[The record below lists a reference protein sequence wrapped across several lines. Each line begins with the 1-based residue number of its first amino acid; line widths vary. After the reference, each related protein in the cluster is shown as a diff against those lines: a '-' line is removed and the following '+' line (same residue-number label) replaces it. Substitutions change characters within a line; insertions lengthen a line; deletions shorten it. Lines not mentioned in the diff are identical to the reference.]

1 MDRPREQ
8 RVHADAERGVVHLHR
23 AREREDRTLGGRVAR
38 AVGETDLRDRRGHVD
53 DRAGAALEHVR
64 HDELGDQEHAPDVHR
79 HHAIPDVGR
88 GLVHRADPAD
98 AGVVEEDIDAAVSGT
113 YRVDEEVEIARITRV
128 AAYTGDTAA
137 DFADCVVELVFAA
150 AGDVDVSAFGDEE
163 CGCGQ
168 SHACG
173 GSGDDC
179 DLSMQFC
186 HGRVFLC
193 ALIIGVPGCQP
204 RLLSRSLVGAP
215 TTTAGSRHRGL
226 E

>member
-1 MDRPREQ
+1 MPVTKLESSLAKNSATLAMSAGWPSRFK
-8 RVHADAERGVVHLHR
+8 GIR
-23 AREREDRTLGGRVAR
+23 AAICSRSSGGMPAIMAVSVGPGLRTLTRIPRSASSAAQVR
-38 AVGETDLRDRRGHVD
+38 AKERR
-53 DRAGAALEHVR
+53 AAL
-64 HDELGDQEHAPDVHR
+64 
-79 HHAIPDVGR
+79 
-88 GLVHRADPAD
+88 
-98 AGVVEEDIDAAVSGT
+98 
-113 YRVDEEVEIARITRV
+113 V
-128 AAYTGDTAA
+128 AAYTGDTDA

-163 CGCGQ
+163 FGCGQ

-215 TTTAGSRHRGL
+215 TTAAGSRHRGL
-226 E
+226 ESGCGRSRRERTAEWRTNATYS